1 MVPEVVVVDAEE
13 SEDETRR
20 PGILGRVPERDEAAV
35 VDDGEHELR
44 VDHHVPA
51 PHLLLERDGGRAAG
65 DVVGHLDAEFGHGY
79 GVSASIPPVPTTS
92 IDFLKKVSM
101 FEDLDQRSLEAIA
114 NAAVEQRYEPGQ
126 EIVRQGDTGVGAFI
140 IRSGKVDIVQ
150 DRDGK
155 EQKIAT
161 LGPGDVFGEMAL
173 LDEFPRSATARA
185 VDPTTALGIQRWH
198 FRGILESHPQI
209 ALALLPMLTRRI
221 RNAEG
226 RSPEAARH

>member
-1 MVPEVVVVDAEE
+1 
-13 SEDETRR
+13 
-20 PGILGRVPERDEAAV
+20 
-35 VDDGEHELR
+35 
-44 VDHHVPA
+44 
-51 PHLLLERDGGRAAG
+51 
-65 DVVGHLDAEFGHGY
+65 
-79 GVSASIPPVPTTS
+79 VPTTS
-92 IDFLKKVSM
+92 VDFLKRVSM

-114 NAAVEQRYEPGQ
+114 NAAVEQRYETGQ

-161 LGPGDVFGEMAL
+161 LGPGEVFGEMAL

-185 VDPTTALGIQRWH
+185 VEPTTALGIQRWH

-226 RSPEAARH
+226 RMPEAARH